1 VAKMILEYPVD
12 NTDLG
17 EEGSEL
23 ENLMHYI
30 SMNMILLATK
40 YMRVTKE
47 QLKNKTLVGYT
58 LRQGIN

>member
-1 VAKMILEYPVD
+1 MILEYPVD